1 MRRLLLLAV
10 ASAAL
15 ALVPA
20 AVASPAVRL
29 TIVHVLRGCH
39 AWGTADSQPLGPT
52 RTLSVVRGT
61 KLTIRVSCPMGFDV
75 VQTSGPALA
84 LGSPWQ
90 TGTTHTLVFAKKG
103 VYGFRGTNLVSSTDA
118 GLQTLGPDNVL
129 VLTVRVR

>member
-1 MRRLLLLAV
+1 MRTVLPLAL

-15 ALVPA
+15 VTVPA
-20 AVASPAVRL
+20 ALASPAVRL

-52 RTLSVVRGT
+52 RTISVQRGT
-61 KLTIRVSCPMGFDV
+61 ALEIRVSCPMGFAV
-75 VQTSGPALA
+75 VQTSGPPLALA
-84 LGSPWQ
+84 SPWQ

-103 VYGFRGTNLVSSTDA
+103 VYAFRGTNLVSSADA
-118 GLQTLGPDNVL
+118 GLQTLGRDHVL